1 MVKGLRGEKNNME
14 KVNIIQIDIRCDSD
28 IPEGTEDMHQLEQD
42 IRTALMKHGYDHTN
56 IYINW
61 EN

>member
-1 MVKGLRGEKNNME
+1 ME